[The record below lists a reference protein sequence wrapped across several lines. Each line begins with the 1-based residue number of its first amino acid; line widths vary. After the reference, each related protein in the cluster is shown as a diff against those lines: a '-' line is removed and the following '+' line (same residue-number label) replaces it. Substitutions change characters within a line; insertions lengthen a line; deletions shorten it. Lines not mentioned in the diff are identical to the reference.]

1 MRQAT
6 DNAIADLARHGE
18 GRRALV
24 LYHLTNAHG
33 RRVFCR
39 AVPPDLLVGQGGQVW
54 FLDGGWTLDG
64 QVALGEGSEALL
76 GVHAW
81 VIDGGSFLQGRLGS
95 TSPLEAFR
103 EKELSG
109 FTLTLSNAPDGEGHP
124 RMGRIL
130 AQEPVVGGRLDVRV
144 GFAGRSLEDVL
155 PLASFI
161 VRRVV
166 ERRGAVVLE
175 CEGA

>member
-6 DNAIADLARHGE
+6 DNAIADLAQHGE
-18 GRRALV
+18 GKRALV

-39 AVPPDLLVGQGGQVW
+39 TLPPDLLVGQGGQVW
-54 FLDGGWTLDG
+54 FLEGSWTLG
-64 QVALGEGSEALL
+64 GEVLLGEGSEALL
-76 GVHAW
+76 GVHDW
-81 VIDGGSFLQGRLGS
+81 VVDGGGFLQGRSGGP
-95 TSPLEAFR
+95 SPLESFR

-109 FTLTLSNAPDGEGHP
+109 LTLTLSNSPDGEGHP
-124 RMGRIL
+124 RMSRIL
-130 AQEPVVGGRLDVRV
+130 AQEPLVGGRLDVRV
-144 GFAGRSLEDVL
+144 GFAGRALEDVL
-155 PLASFI
+155 PLASFT

-166 ERRGAVVLE
+166 ERRDAVVLD